1 MAIARTRVGA
11 DKKTG
16 ATTPRGIRALAE
28 IADESSVTVTSES
41 RLEMFD
47 EERPELSDDV

>member
-1 MAIARTRVGA
+1 MAIARTRLAA

-16 ATTPRGIRALAE
+16 AITPRGIRALAE
-28 IADESSVTVTSES
+28 IVDESSVTVTSEP

-47 EERPELSDDV
+47 EERSELSDDA